1 MPCILCTFHS
11 STTLKHSSK
20 MASHTFFCC
29 EATCN
34 AIAHVSGGRC
44 DSCADM
50 HSPSRCEWCHSGF
63 DGENS
68 VFLPSE
74 SGRFCNK
81 WCEAGWRNEHTSYS
95 IDSAPPKCCADCGV
109 RREATEPELLCDW
122 FCKPCWQLRFGK
134 KHVCSG
140 EMDYELGHKV
150 CDNRDDPFCPQHLA
164 LTCNTCGCTAEFR
177 DGERVCWCDS
187 CQKTGC
193 DYEHHCSGENE
204 YRPEERLC
212 EDREDPRCPQ
222 NTPFSSCDECGKK
235 FSVGLLIDPSRCPSC
250 IFSSRFPCQNEH
262 ALSHKKPSGY
272 SSGNHVCSGTRL
284 SEGWPKQLICNES
297 SCSIR
302 RPLCC
307 ADCGYTPENDAF
319 RTFRGNYPLCDLC
332 AEAAYGPPSPVDRRE
347 RTGRCDKCEFAY
359 DLLCS
364 TDRRDL
370 CYSCR

>member
-44 DSCADM
+44 DSCVEM

-63 DGENS
+63 DSENS

-81 WCEAGWRNEHTSYS
+81 WCEAGWRGEHA
-95 IDSAPPKCCADCGV
+95 SAPPKHCKDCGV
-109 RREATEPELLCDW
+109 RREAAEPELLCDW
-122 FCKPCWQLRFGK
+122 FCEPCWQLRFGK

-140 EMDYELGHKV
+140 EMDYELGHKI
-150 CDNRDDPFCPQHLA
+150 CDDRDDPLCPQHKP
-164 LTCNTCGCTAEFR
+164 LTCNTCGCTTEFR

-187 CQKTGC
+187 CQRTGC

-307 ADCGYTPENDAF
+307 TDCGYTPENDAF
-319 RTFRGNYPLCDLC
+319 RTFRGDYPLCDLC